1 VVSHPCFEFHVHN
14 KCDIT
19 YYNITG
25 FYLSN
30 HYEFCSH
37 FIFMVCFVLS
47 MWWGGVAGYPMAS
60 RRGGRVSSQQSRGG
74 SSVDSLAMLR
84 KPSSMHSTALSTA
97 TATAPQQGI
106 QSPAGAGGVASTSA
120 APTPQQEQQQEQEMS
135 PSRQDLVR
143 FSALVSGQKQQQ
155 QSPTAAAS
163 SPSLTTTTTTLTTT
177 VATATATA
185 TATGGGVIGNASVSG
200 IIGSSSGVAATGSLP
215 PLSSVS
221 LPRPPTS
228 HTSLYAGGK
237 NLIPPGGGAAVGL
250 GSAVMQPLSGSP
262 TGLGCSSSGGSTVN
276 GSFLVNDSMLLLSPS
291 TKKVH
296 HHRELSGGD
305 DGDDD
310 NGRIDS
316 ASQTKTVANE

>member
-143 FSALVSGQKQQQ
+143 FSALVSGQKQKQQ

-163 SPSLTTTTTTLTTT
+163 SPSLTTLTTTT
-177 VATATATA
+177 VATATAT
-185 TATGGGVIGNASVSG
+185 GGGLIGNASVSG
-200 IIGSSSGVAATGSLP
+200 IIGSSSSGVAATGSLP

-221 LPRPPTS
+221 LPRQPTS

-237 NLIPPGGGAAVGL
+237 NLIPPGDGAAVGL
-250 GSAVMQPLSGSP
+250 GSSVINPLSGSP
-262 TGLGCSSSGGSTVN
+262 TGGLGCSSSGGSTVN

-296 HHRELSGGD
+296 HHRELSGGG

-310 NGRIDS
+310 TGRIDS